1 MFGNR
6 TFWKKGRIHHLDNYY
21 STKKNSASNQIAY
34 WPFVLLYTN
43 DDISMD
49 YVTNQKVQYYLGVL
63 YLMTKQ

>member
-49 YVTNQKVQYYLGVL
+49 YVTN
-63 YLMTKQ
+63 